1 MNKAKLK
8 LIRLQLDKIDDE
20 LLNFIKKRTDLVK
33 KIIKIKKFKKQ
44 IIDKKRIK
52 IVLRR
57 IKKNSIKKGID
68 PILTRKIWLSI
79 IYSYVDFQKRNFKK

>member
-8 LIRLQLDKIDDE
+8 LIRLQLDKIDDK

>member
-8 LIRLQLDKIDDE
+8 LIRLQLDKIDDK

-44 IIDKKRIK
+44 IIDKKTIK